1 MATICIITMPK
12 TVIENRLLAMCWLY
26 LPFNYCFPICEIP
39 DSVWKKSVTIF
50 WRLGFISEVQ
60 SSVKS
65 THIDFGKDTDSISVQ
80 IYATNSR
87 ERLNF
92 KCVVLPICDI
102 KCISNVTVCSECII
116 FSLIYEKRFYKEN
129 NYYLFI

>member
-1 MATICIITMPK
+1 MATICIVTMPK

-39 DSVWKKSVTIF
+39 DPVGKKSVTIF

-65 THIDFGKDTDSISVQ
+65 THIDFEMILIVF
-80 IYATNSR
+80 R
-87 ERLNF
+87 F
-92 KCVVLPICDI
+92 KFMRQ
-102 KCISNVTVCSECII
+102 TVA
-116 FSLIYEKRFYKEN
+116 KG
-129 NYYLFI
+129 